1 MSSSRSAAAPGLVS
15 PSPASSKT
23 TAVHRI
29 EIRMLRLMSHSIPW
43 NVCASSCDGGSGGGA
58 HVDRRPA
65 QDLERS
71 VLEDV
76 EVRMGGP
83 VPGERRDLL
92 VLQPLD
98 LGAKRAKE
106 RTDEAHKSRG
116 ADMLARMKASDVPA
130 EVRGARGGVPDRP
143 QVQGE
148 ERLRP
153 AVGPERDRDE
163 MGRAVREQAHR
174 VEVARLVVGSVAVV
188 VELTA
193 RSTGAKSGRP
203 GLEA

>member
-1 MSSSRSAAAPGLVS
+1 AAN
-15 PSPASSKT
+15 
-23 TAVHRI
+23 
-29 EIRMLRLMSHSIPW
+29 RLE
-43 NVCASSCDGGSGGGA
+43 
-58 HVDRRPA
+58 A
-65 QDLERS
+65 Q
-71 VLEDV
+71 V
-76 EVRMGGP
+76 
-83 VPGERRDLL
+83 
-92 VLQPLD
+92 
-98 LGAKRAKE
+98 
-106 RTDEAHKSRG
+106 DEAHKPRG
-116 ADMLARMKASDVPA
+116 ADLLAQMKASDVPA

-163 MGRAVREQAHR
+163 MGRAVREEAHR

-188 VELTA
+188 VELPA